1 MKPLENKPT
10 KICPCCK
17 VKKDLEI
24 GFDKDSSSSSGY
36 HSWCKI
42 CKGNA
47 QKERKHKKKDY
58 IFERHLWGKED
69 EKNRESVC
77 LRCGLIR
84 KRIPDKWRHTP
95 DRSQLSWNHHPGRGQ
110 GWHHARFHS
119 SEGCGWNRITIRHP
133 YL

>member
-84 KRIPDKWRHTP
+84 KRIPDKWKVGI
-95 DRSQLSWNHHPGRGQ
+95 WY
-110 GWHHARFHS
+110 
-119 SEGCGWNRITIRHP
+119 NRYWINKEWIKEKQICFKNKK
-133 YL
+133 L